1 MFALL
6 RGLVSSH
13 EVATLILV
21 QLGPNGARVL
31 GELLC
36 FGRNALT
43 GGIAPIPHSYEHLL
57 LFLLLDLPRGL
68 VVFFLQCMVEIPTQ
82 VK

>member
-36 FGRNALT
+36 FGRNAIT
-43 GGIAPIPHSYEHLL
+43 GIAPIPHSYEHLC
-57 LFLLLDLPRGL
+57 FFILLDLPRGL
-68 VVFFLQCMVEIPTQ
+68 VFFFLRCMVEIPTQ